1 MCTYSNV
8 CIHTYMFVCVYVDIC
23 IYVYNYCWLMILE
36 ICYLCSMSLEMIIRK
51 SWYTIS
57 HGTQDPAA
65 GYLGSWQLDETR
77 VCHLVWYS
85 CLVSTNLGSVNLTRM
100 PVGLEIRYSMRLE
113 IEWHDLLILESTS
126 LSVLFDICQ
135 AVQHI
140 WISQTWISHTHAN
153 FTAMKK
159 CLLWTSHT

>member
-8 CIHTYMFVCVYVDIC
+8 CIHTYMFVCVYVDMYIC
-23 IYVYNYCWLMILE
+23 IQLLWAHDPRDMLSWLHEPRDDNSEIL
-36 ICYLCSMSLEMIIRK
+36 IHDISWTKHPASASL
-51 SWYTIS
+51 IS
-57 HGTQDPAA
+57 
-65 GYLGSWQLDETR
+65 SR
-77 VCHLVWYS
+77 VCHVVWFS
-85 CLVSTNLGSVNLTRM
+85 CSVSTNLGSVNLTRM